1 MQKILHERYETTA
14 LAAGPFRPG
23 TARRPSMCELTL
35 RQRFW
40 AIRVA
45 GGLFAALSLQS
56 CASAGDE
63 TAGGI
68 AAAKAKQLETARQ
81 QARAPFSAG
90 EIATR
95 EVRPT
100 TLRDSG
106 QPDTIGY
113 LRHVDFRFDGGVG
126 FLVNQ
131 LTLRLVPRRPGD
143 PVWLDD
149 VSSYALQPVSG
160 TVRVTA
166 DHMAALF
173 NTVVFA
179 RGPGNDPPLRRFA
192 FALDD
197 STLTMHAEMRRR
209 GAWVSI
215 ELRGPVML
223 RDPQTLV
230 FHPNDVKVRG
240 QDAGPLL
247 DAAHIELAD
256 LLPVS
261 TPAVQLIGS
270 EIVMHVPALF
280 PPPAIQLKL
289 TAIRV
294 AHDDLAMQFGDG
306 APPLPPL
313 ANTADARRPFIL
325 FRGGDVRFMRSMP
338 MNTRIDIVVADPARP
353 FVFNLYHY
361 RREAAARGITRM
373 DADGTL
379 RVDLAPV
386 PAVQ

>member
-1 MQKILHERYETTA
+1 
-14 LAAGPFRPG
+14 
-23 TARRPSMCELTL
+23 
-35 RQRFW
+35 
-40 AIRVA
+40 
-45 GGLFAALSLQS
+45 
-56 CASAGDE
+56 
-63 TAGGI
+63 
-68 AAAKAKQLETARQ
+68 
-81 QARAPFSAG
+81 
-90 EIATR
+90 
-95 EVRPT
+95 
-100 TLRDSG
+100 
-106 QPDTIGY
+106 
-113 LRHVDFRFDGGVG
+113 
-126 FLVNQ
+126 
-131 LTLRLVPRRPGD
+131 
-143 PVWLDD
+143 
-149 VSSYALQPVSG
+149 
-160 TVRVTA
+160 
-166 DHMAALF
+166 MAALF

-247 DAAHIELAD
+247 NAAHIELAD

-294 AHDDLAMQFGDG
+294 AHDGLAMQFGDG

-313 ANTADARRPFIL
+313 ANAADARHPAPGTRHPFIL

-353 FVFNLYHY
+353 FAFNLYHY

-386 PAVQ
+386 PARYFLQTARRIASPSVRGTTASQLGASMVLASTVPCWPSWISALTGRMRSFLQSYTEVRESYW

>member
-1 MQKILHERYETTA
+1 
-14 LAAGPFRPG
+14 
-23 TARRPSMCELTL
+23 MCELTL

-113 LRHVDFRFDGGVG
+113 LRHVDFRFDGGRRLPGQPAGAAPGPAPAGRSGLARRRV
-126 FLVNQ
+126 V
-131 LTLRLVPRRPGD
+131 LRAAARQRYGARDGRPHGG
-143 PVWLDD
+143 V
-149 VSSYALQPVSG
+149 VQYGGVRAGSGQRSS
-160 TVRVTA
+160 
-166 DHMAALF
+166 
-173 NTVVFA
+173 
-179 RGPGNDPPLRRFA
+179 LRRFA

-247 DAAHIELAD
+247 NAAHIELAD

-294 AHDDLAMQFGDG
+294 AHDGLAMQFGDG
-306 APPLPPL
+306 PHRCRRWPTRPAPGTRHPAPG
-313 ANTADARRPFIL
+313 T
-325 FRGGDVRFMRSMP
+325 RSSCS
-338 MNTRIDIVVADPARP
+338 
-353 FVFNLYHY
+353 
-361 RREAAARGITRM
+361 AAATSASCAQCR
-373 DADGTL
+373 
-379 RVDLAPV
+379 
-386 PAVQ
+386 